1 MIRKIMI
8 ATISVLLSASILF
21 IMVSPLIPIALD
33 VYFADRNEMTSILM
47 ITGVVISFILATT
60 LTLICVLW
68 KNKIED
74 ESL

>member
-21 IMVSPLIPIALD
+21 IMVSPLITIALD